1 MKRVINKLNKKK
13 VLMILGVF
21 VLGIVLST
29 KLITINTNVK
39 PKSSSNVFLSKDYT
53 YLPKKAYNYVIQ

>member
-39 PKSSSNVFLSKDYT
+39 PKS
-53 YLPKKAYNYVIQ
+53 